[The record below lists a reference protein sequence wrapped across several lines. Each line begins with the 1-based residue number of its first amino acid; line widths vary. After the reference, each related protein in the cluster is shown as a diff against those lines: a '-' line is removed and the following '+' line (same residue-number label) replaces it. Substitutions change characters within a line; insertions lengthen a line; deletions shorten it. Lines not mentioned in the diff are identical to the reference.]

1 MLSSIVTAIN
11 DIAVKRFHWTM
22 DNDTFKIYKTPLIQK
37 TPTTIHFD
45 QIQFKCNLFFEPI
58 IKITTLKTLPVSNGN
73 VSNSFQFTLNS
84 DQRQLLSKSSQID
97 GHPIY
102 QIRFFCSKLDHSLNN
117 LLVEFPPVCEI
128 RLNGNTISATTL
140 RVLKNKPG
148 TVNPPDIT
156 IMTRKKDTNRVEL
169 VHGSISQSYIAGI
182 FIVKRTP
189 IQAIINEIKK
199 RRISKESIL
208 KELQER
214 QENEQ
219 DIALQSQTLLMKCP
233 LAFSRIKIPIRSIHC
248 HHLQC
253 FDANTFLLMN
263 EQRPTWACPVCNIK
277 IESYNHLILDG
288 YFMEI
293 LKNTPKHI
301 ESVNVEPNGHI
312 VIVDEHP
319 SLSENQEDTDNDEQE
334 EKDAPAIVELSDDDD
349 NLSIPSSPKS
359 TQQQPASATV
369 DLISSDEEDG

>member
-1 MLSSIVTAIN
+1 MHL
-11 DIAVKRFHWTM
+11 
-22 DNDTFKIYKTPLIQK
+22 
-37 TPTTIHFD
+37 D
-45 QIQFKCNLFFEPI
+45 QIQFKCNLFFEPV
-58 IKITTLKTLPVSNGN
+58 IKITTLKTLPASNGN

-102 QIRFFCSKLDHSLNN
+102 QIRFFCSKLNHSLNN

-128 RLNGNTISATTL
+128 RLNGNTISAATL

-169 VHGSISQSYIAGI
+169 VYGSINQSYIAGI

-219 DIALQSQTLLMKCP
+219 DIALQSQTLSMKCP
-233 LAFSRIKIPIRSIHC
+233 IYQPLNR
-248 HHLQC
+248 Q
-253 FDANTFLLMN
+253 
-263 EQRPTWACPVCNIK
+263 
-277 IESYNHLILDG
+277 
-288 YFMEI
+288 
-293 LKNTPKHI
+293 LK
-301 ESVNVEPNGHI
+301 E
-312 VIVDEHP
+312 
-319 SLSENQEDTDNDEQE
+319 
-334 EKDAPAIVELSDDDD
+334 A
-349 NLSIPSSPKS
+349 
-359 TQQQPASATV
+359 
-369 DLISSDEEDG
+369 